1 MTFEY
6 KLSKDDYCKAIKIFT
21 RRFTKNGKKIIYMSY
36 FAALFLILTSLF
48 MLSSI
53 GIQYLKFK
61 QNYSDSVVSKALEIL
76 FSEHYTYF
84 IIILVYGVLGVF
96 FLYIATTF
104 PDLKTK
110 KWANN
115 PDNSQAFVLREVS
128 FTDLG
133 LTSKYVVEPI
143 NEKIWKWSDFQD
155 VHETSDYLL
164 FELSN
169 KEVFILPKSLLDHKD
184 LEKLIEMI
192 KTQLSS

>member
-6 KLSKDDYCKAIKIFT
+6 KLSKDDYYKATKIFT
-21 RRFTKNGKKIIYMSY
+21 RRYTKNGKKIIFMSY
-36 FAALFLILTSLF
+36 FVASFLLLTSLF

-61 QNYSDSVVSKALEIL
+61 QNYPDSIVSKSLEKL

-84 IIILVYGVLGVF
+84 IIILVYGLLGFF
-96 FLYIATTF
+96 FLYIAATF

-115 PDNSQAFVLREVS
+115 PENSRAFISREIS

-133 LTSKYVVEPI
+133 LTSKYEVEPI
-143 NEKIWKWSDFQD
+143 NEKIWKWSDFQN

-164 FELSN
+164 FEVSN
-169 KEVFILPKSLLDHKD
+169 KEIFILPKSLLDHSY
-184 LEKLIEMI
+184 LEELIGMI
-192 KTQLSS
+192 NMQLRS

>member
-84 IIILVYGVLGVF
+84 IIILVYVVLGVF

-115 PDNSQAFVLREVS
+115 PDNSQAFVSREVS